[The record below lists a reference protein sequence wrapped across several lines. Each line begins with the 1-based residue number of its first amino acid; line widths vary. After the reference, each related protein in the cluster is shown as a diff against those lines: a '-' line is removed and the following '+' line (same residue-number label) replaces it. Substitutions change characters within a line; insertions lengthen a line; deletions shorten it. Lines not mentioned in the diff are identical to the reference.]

1 MKRIFRMDAD
11 HPRKKTI
18 QDTCGLM
25 LLKPNATRWNLVFL
39 SVGRIVRIM
48 HEKGEEA
55 AFNVQ
60 RPRPATVR
68 LTFKFKK
75 YIGLA

>member
-18 QDTCGLM
+18 QDACGLM

-39 SVGRIVRIM
+39 SVARIVHIM
-48 HEKGEEA
+48 HEKGEGA
-55 AFNVQ
+55 LHLMCNDLDL
-60 RPRPATVR
+60 PRLDIHSSSINIV
-68 LTFKFKK
+68 
-75 YIGLA
+75 G